1 MLVYAFF
8 FGSTYEL
15 SYMVFVRLKIQRTSW
30 WIQRTRGEEMGM
42 GKGVK
47 GSRRHRLLDEE

>member
-1 MLVYAFF
+1 
-8 FGSTYEL
+8 
-15 SYMVFVRLKIQRTSW
+15 MVFVRLKIQRTSW